1 MRFII
6 VSGLP
11 DALNDIKSL
20 DGLIIEKEFEAVSDE
35 AAIEIACEYLIGDGL
50 PCNFPE
56 DFVFALRQMMV
67 WGLPIPVG
75 SLSKNNV
82 GAYGIEMKDMGIR
95 LTPKQLWLIHTLHEV
110 SKKPV

>member
-11 DALNDIKSL
+11 EAVNDIKSM
-20 DGLIIEKEFEAVSDE
+20 DGLTIEKEFEAVSAEE
-35 AAIEIACEYLIGDGL
+35 AIKIACEYLIGDGL

-56 DFVFALRQMMV
+56 SFVFALRQMM
-67 WGLPIPVG
+67 
-75 SLSKNNV
+75 

-95 LTPKQLWLIHTLHEV
+95 LNPKQLWLFHILNEM
-110 SKKPV
+110 SKKSV

>member
-11 DALNDIKSL
+11 EAVNDTKSL
-20 DGLIIEKEFEAVSDE
+20 DGLTIEKEFEAVSDD
-35 AAIEIACEYLIGDGL
+35 AAVRIACEYLIGDGL

-56 DFVFALRQMMV
+56 DYIFALRQMMV
-67 WGLPIPVG
+67 WGLSIPVG
-75 SLSKNNV
+75 SLSRNDV

-95 LTPKQLWLIHTLHEV
+95 LSPKQLWLFHILHEM
-110 SKKPV
+110 SKKCV

>member
-20 DGLIIEKEFEAVSDE
+20 DGLTIEKEFEAVSDD
-35 AAIEIACEYLIGDGL
+35 AAVRIACEYLIGDGL

-56 DFVFALRQMMV
+56 DYIFALRQMD
-67 WGLPIPVG
+67 
-75 SLSKNNV
+75 V

-95 LTPKQLWLIHTLHEV
+95 LSPKQLWLFHILHEM
-110 SKKPV
+110 SKKRV